1 MATYVTLVNELLRR
15 LNEVTLDANGEGFD
29 SVRNVQALAK
39 DAINNSIRLIVQ
51 DGQEWP
57 FLKTTETQSLTAGT
71 RQYSFPNDYS
81 STDWDTFYLKKL
93 TSKGNTPM
101 RLRPISYDDYIQNHR
116 SIDDTG
122 DLTNGDG
129 APIYVYQT
137 LEEKFGV
144 TPVPDAAYQIEYVY
158 WSFPTELT
166 NYNDTVIIPERFKHV
181 VIDGAMMFMMRFRS
195 NEQSAAMHQNN
206 FEDGIKAMRRVL
218 VDDILV
224 VRSTVI
230 ERSGT
235 SAFSGNM

>member
-1 MATYVTLVNELLRR
+1 
-15 LNEVTLDANGEGFD
+15 
-29 SVRNVQALAK
+29 
-39 DAINNSIRLIVQ
+39 
-51 DGQEWP
+51 
-57 FLKTTETQSLTAGT
+57 
-71 RQYSFPNDYS
+71 
-81 STDWDTFYLKKL
+81 
-93 TSKGNTPM
+93 M

>member
-1 MATYVTLVNELLRR
+1 MAIYVTLVNELLRR

-158 WSFPTELT
+158 WSFPTE
-166 NYNDTVIIPERFKHV
+166 
-181 VIDGAMMFMMRFRS
+181 
-195 NEQSAAMHQNN
+195 
-206 FEDGIKAMRRVL
+206 
-218 VDDILV
+218 
-224 VRSTVI
+224 
-230 ERSGT
+230 
-235 SAFSGNM
+235 